1 MRTRLILT
9 AAAAAFYATIASAAI
24 TTDQLVSEFQAQGY
38 TFIEVT
44 KGLSQY
50 KVEAVKGTE
59 KIEVVYDAETGAI
72 LKSEM
77 EAAGDDAGRT
87 GVQVRERD
95 RNFVR
100 NGDDDRGG
108 KGRGHDDD
116 DDDDDR
122 DDDDDDHSGRDDDDD
137 DDHDDDD
144 DDDSSSRGSDDD

>member
-59 KIEVVYDAETGAI
+59 KIEVIYDAETGAI

-108 KGRGHDDD
+108 KGRGRGRD

-122 DDDDDDHSGRDDDDD
+122 DDDDDDRDDDRSGRGGDD
-137 DDHDDDD
+137 DDDD
-144 DDDSSSRGSDDD
+144 DDDSSGRGSDDD